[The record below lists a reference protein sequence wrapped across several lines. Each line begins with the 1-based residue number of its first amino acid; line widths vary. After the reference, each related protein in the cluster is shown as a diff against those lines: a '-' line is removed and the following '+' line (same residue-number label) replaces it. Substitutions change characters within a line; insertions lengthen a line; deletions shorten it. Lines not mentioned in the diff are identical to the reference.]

1 MLAPPFPIL
10 VAPRPCR
17 ARGVFVNRST
27 ADRRRSLLRPLLAL
41 AAACVLSAVPAA
53 PAAAHAELI
62 EATPTPN
69 ATLADAPDE
78 VTIAFSEPIDAGNAF
93 VDLIDASQLRVDGVG
108 AVVVEAGGRLVRA
121 SLPPLEPGVY
131 TVSYQVVSTVDG
143 HATTGR
149 YAFRIDPTGAAAP
162 PATPATAT
170 SPSVDG
176 LTVAARWVA
185 LAALLVAL
193 GSLVGWWNVS
203 RPGSDVEPAPWRMLA
218 WAALIG
224 AAGVV
229 GYLLLAARPIVEALG
244 SDLLPSW
251 LDPAAAFGWSPF
263 AVAMRVSV
271 LTAVAAAGLALFAGG
286 WRHRVPAVAFL
297 LAVALGGMSVAGHA
311 ASYGGPA
318 FAVLDWLH
326 LLAVAAWLGA
336 LPALLVL
343 GRRSGRTGALLRRH
357 GRLALI
363 AAPVVA
369 LTGIANSPLVIGTSR
384 DLVASDYG
392 NLVLAKAGLLGV
404 ALGIGAVNH
413 LALRGRGR
421 AATVSLVAVELVVAA
436 GAVTAAATMVTI
448 QPASARQ
455 PVLTAPPV
463 NPAHLFGEIGTTSVH
478 ATVNPPAPG
487 PQAIQVSL
495 TDSESGLPS
504 EDVGR
509 VTAELTPPATSD
521 AAPVSVE
528 LEAADAVPGLFGAS
542 GTFTPDTGDWA
553 LELVLEREGEPVDRI
568 GFTVPVTRQAPAEP
582 VPPPDTGI
590 GVPAPLAWTWAV
602 LPRGALAWL
611 PAVAALALLVGTWR
625 LRPSTARSLARPVL
639 VGIVLVAGIGAGSRT
654 VVDAANRPVAD
665 ALEPPPASASPADV
679 DRGRGIYLANCASCH
694 GRDGAGDGPIS
705 TLPAA
710 GPLANA
716 VRTTDAAELSYRISH
731 GLAGTPMPAFAG
743 TLTRDERWALVSYLR
758 SRWADE

>member
-1 MLAPPFPIL
+1 
-10 VAPRPCR
+10 VK
-17 ARGVFVNRST
+17 RST
-27 ADRRRSLLRPLLAL
+27 ADARRSLPRPLLAL
-41 AAACVLSAVPAA
+41 AAACMLSTLPASPAV
-53 PAAAHAELI
+53 AHAELI

-69 ATLADAPDE
+69 ATLADAPAE
-78 VTIAFSEPIDAGNAF
+78 VTIAFSEPVDAGTAF
-93 VDLIDASQLRVDGVG
+93 IDLLDASQVRVDGVG
-108 AVVVEAGGRLVRA
+108 AVRVEADGRLARVT
-121 SLPPLEPGVY
+121 LPPLEPEVY

-149 YAFRIDPTGAAAP
+149 FAFRIDPTGAAAP
-162 PATPATAT
+162 PAVPVTAT

-176 LTVAARWVA
+176 LTVTARWVG

-193 GSLVGWWNVS
+193 GGLVGWWNVVG
-203 RPGSDVEPAPWRMLA
+203 PGSDVGPPPWRQIG

-229 GYLLLAARPIVEALG
+229 GYLWLAARPIVDALG
-244 SDLLPSW
+244 ADLLPPW

-263 AVAMRVSV
+263 AVAMSVSV
-271 LTAVAAAGLALFAGG
+271 LTALAATGLALFARS
-286 WRHRVPAVAFL
+286 WRLRVPAVAVL
-297 LAVALGGMSVAGHA
+297 LALALGGMSLAGHA

-336 LPALLVL
+336 LPALLLL
-343 GRRSGRTGALLRRH
+343 GRRSGRTRAILRRH
-357 GRLALI
+357 GRIALI

-421 AATVSLVAVELVVAA
+421 AAIVSLVAVELVVAA
-436 GAVTAAATMVTI
+436 IAVSAAATMVTI

-455 PVLTAPPV
+455 AVLTAPPI
-463 NPAHLFGEIGTTSVH
+463 NPAHLFGEIGSVSVH
-478 ATVNPPAPG
+478 ATINPPAPG

-495 TDSESGLPS
+495 TDRETGLPS
-504 EDVGR
+504 ADVKG
-509 VTAELTPPATSD
+509 VIAELTPPAASD
-521 AAPVSVE
+521 AEPTSVK
-528 LEAADAVPGLFGAS
+528 LEAADTVPGLFGAS
-542 GTFTPDTGDWA
+542 GTFTPAPGDWT
-553 LELVLEREGEPVDRI
+553 LELVAQHDGQPEDRI
-568 GFTVPVTRQAPAEP
+568 GFTVPVTLQAPAEP
-582 VPPPDTGI
+582 VPPPDSGI

-602 LPRGALAWL
+602 LPDGALAWL
-611 PAVAALALLVGTWR
+611 PAIAALALLAGTWR
-625 LRPSTARSLARPVL
+625 LRPSIARTLARAVL
-639 VGIVLVAGIGAGSRT
+639 VGVLLVAGIGAGSRSL
-654 VVDAANRPVAD
+654 VDAANRPVGD
-665 ALEPPPASASPADV
+665 ALEPPPTSASPADV

-694 GRDGAGDGPIS
+694 GRDGAGDGPIT

-710 GPLANA
+710 GPLPDA

-731 GLAGTPMPAFAG
+731 GVAGTPMPAFAG
-743 TLTRDERWALVSYLR
+743 TLTRDERWALVAYLR
-758 SRWADE
+758 SRWAEE